1 MITGKHLARR
11 TFLRGISTAIALP
24 LLDAMTPAFAAATR
38 FTANAPRRMAFVYV
52 PNGIIMKDWTP
63 AGAGNEFEFS
73 RILKPLEPYREK
85 LMVLSGLTHNT
96 GRALGDG
103 AGDHARAAASF
114 LTGVHP
120 KKTAGADIHSGIS
133 VDQIAAQKI
142 GNATRL
148 ASLELGC
155 EDGRLV
161 GNCDSGYSCAYS
173 NSISWRTTATPMP
186 PEVNPRAVFER
197 LFGDASETPEARAK
211 RLSYNK
217 SILDFVSEDT
227 RRLQGDLGKTDR
239 RKLDEYLD
247 AVREIERRIE
257 MAEHDSKQFT
267 PNMEKPAGVPP
278 EFADHVKLMF
288 DLMTLAFQADVTRI
302 STFMICREGST
313 RTYREIGVNDA
324 HHPLTHHR
332 NNPEWIEKVAKINC
346 FHLEQFAYFVD
357 KLKSTP
363 DGDATLLDRVMVV
376 YGSGLADGN
385 QHTHNDLPVVLA
397 GAGNGALRPGRHVQY
412 PDETPMTNLYV
423 AMLDHMGI
431 TPEQIGDSTGELEHL
446 TDLA

>member
-1 MITGKHLARR
+1 MMTGKRLSRR
-11 TFLRGISTAIALP
+11 TLLRGIGAAIALP
-24 LLDAMTPAFAAATR
+24 ALDAMTPAFAASRLTSAS
-38 FTANAPRRMAFVYV
+38 PRRMAFVYV

-63 AGAGNEFEFS
+63 AGAGADFEFS
-73 RILKPLEPYREK
+73 RILKPLEPHRQN
-85 LMVLSGLTHNT
+85 LLVLSGLTHNT

-103 AGDHARAAASF
+103 PGDHARAAASF

-120 KKTAGADIHSGIS
+120 KKTAGADIQAGVS

-142 GNATRL
+142 GHATRF

-173 NSISWRTTATPMP
+173 NSLSWRATATPMP

-197 LFGDASETPEARAK
+197 LFGDASETPEVRAK
-211 RLSYNK
+211 RLNYNK
-217 SILDFVSEDT
+217 SILDFVAEDT
-227 RRLQGDLGKTDR
+227 QRLKGGLGRTDR

-247 AVREIERRIE
+247 AVREIEQRIE
-257 MAEHDSKQFT
+257 GAEHDSKEFV
-267 PNMEKPAGVPP
+267 PSIEKPSGVPV

-288 DLMTLAFQADVTRI
+288 DLMTLAFQADLTRI

-313 RTYREIGVNDA
+313 RTYREIGISDA

-332 NNPEWIEKVAKINC
+332 GNPEWIEKVAKINC
-346 FHLEQFAYFVD
+346 FHMEQFAYFVG
-357 KLKSTP
+357 KLRSTP
-363 DGDATLLDRVMVV
+363 DGDGTLLDRVMIV

-385 QHTHNDLPVVLA
+385 EHTHHDLPVVLA
-397 GAGNGALRPGRHVQY
+397 GSGNGALRPGRHVLY
-412 PDETPMTNLYV
+412 PKETPMTNLYV

-431 TPEQIGDSTGELEHL
+431 TPEHIGDSTGELEHL
-446 TDLA
+446 TDLS

>member
-1 MITGKHLARR
+1 MGAT
-11 TFLRGISTAIALP
+11 IALP
-24 LLDAMTPAFAAATR
+24 FLDAMTPAFTAGRIGAT
-38 FTANAPRRMAFVYV
+38 NAVRRMAYVYV

-63 AGAGNEFEFS
+63 AAEGTAFEFP
-73 RILKPLEPYREK
+73 RILKPLEKCRK
-85 LMVLSGLTHNT
+85 DLMVLSGLTHNT

-103 AGDHARAAASF
+103 PGDHARAASSF
-114 LTGVHP
+114 LTGIHP
-120 KKTAGADIHSGIS
+120 KKTAGADISLGVS

-142 GNATRL
+142 GGATRF

-173 NSISWRTTATPMP
+173 NSISWRTSTTPMP

-197 LFGDASETPEARAK
+197 LFGDATETPDVRAK
-211 RLSYNK
+211 RLAYNK
-217 SILDFVSEDT
+217 SILDFVLDDT
-227 RRLQGDLGKTDR
+227 QRLKGDLGKTDR

-267 PNMEKPAGVPP
+267 PTIEKPAGVPV
-278 EFADHVKLMF
+278 EFADHVRLMF
-288 DLMTLAFQADVTRI
+288 DLMTLAFQADLTRV

-313 RTYREIGVNDA
+313 RTYREIGVSDA

-332 NNPEWIEKVAKINC
+332 NNPEWIEKVTKINC
-346 FHLEQFAYFVD
+346 FHLEQFAYFVN
-357 KLKSTP
+357 KLKTTT
-363 DGDATLLDRVMVV
+363 DGDGTLLDRMMVV

-397 GAGNGALRPGRHVQY
+397 GAGSGALRPGRHVRY
-412 PDETPMTNLYV
+412 PKETPMTNLYV
-423 AMLDHMGI
+423 AMLDHMGV
-431 TPEQIGDSTGELEHL
+431 TPEHIGDSTGELQHL
-446 TDLA
+446 TDLG

>member
-1 MITGKHLARR
+1 
-11 TFLRGISTAIALP
+11 
-24 LLDAMTPAFAAATR
+24 
-38 FTANAPRRMAFVYV
+38 
-52 PNGIIMKDWTP
+52 
-63 AGAGNEFEFS
+63 
-73 RILKPLEPYREK
+73 
-85 LMVLSGLTHNT
+85 MVLSGLTHNT

-103 AGDHARAAASF
+103 PGDHARAAASF

-120 KKTAGADIHSGIS
+120 KKTAGADIHAGIS

-267 PNMEKPAGVPP
+267 PDMEKPAGVPP
-278 EFADHVKLMF
+278 EFADHVKLMY

-302 STFMICREGST
+302 STFMVCREGST

-346 FHLEQFAYFVD
+346 FHLEQFAYFVN

-412 PDETPMTNLYV
+412 PKETPMTNLYV

-446 TDLA
+446 TDLG

>member
-1 MITGKHLARR
+1 MITGKCLARR
-11 TFLRGISTAIALP
+11 TFLRGIGATIALP
-24 LLDAMTPAFAAATR
+24 MLDAMTPAFAAASRLGSNT
-38 FTANAPRRMAFVYV
+38 PRRVAFVYV

-63 AGAGNEFEFS
+63 AADGSAFDFP
-73 RILKPLEPYREK
+73 RILKPLEPFRK
-85 LMVLSGLTHNT
+85 DLLVLSGLTHNT

-103 AGDHARAAASF
+103 PGDHARAAASF

-120 KKTAGADIHSGIS
+120 KKTAGADISSGVS

-142 GNATRL
+142 GAATRF

-173 NSISWRTTATPMP
+173 NSISWRTTSTPMP

-211 RLSYNK
+211 RLGYNK
-217 SILDFVSEDT
+217 SILDFVLEDT
-227 RRLQGDLGKTDR
+227 QRLKGDLGKTDR

-247 AVREIERRIE
+247 AVREIERRIDL
-257 MAEHDSKQFT
+257 AEHDSQQFT
-267 PNMEKPAGVPP
+267 PTIEKPAGVPV
-278 EFADHVKLMF
+278 EFADHVRLMF
-288 DLMTLAFQADVTRI
+288 DLMALAFQADLTRI

-313 RTYREIGVNDA
+313 RTYREIGVSDA

-332 NNPEWIEKVAKINC
+332 GNPGWIEKVTKINS
-346 FHLEQFAYFVD
+346 FHIEQFAYFVG
-357 KLKSTP
+357 KLKATP
-363 DGDATLLDRVMVV
+363 DGDGTLLDRMMVV

-385 QHTHNDLPVVLA
+385 QHTHNDLPVAIA
-397 GAGNGALRPGRHVQY
+397 GGGNGALRPGRHVRY
-412 PDETPMTNLYV
+412 PKETPMTNLYV

-431 TPEQIGDSTGELEHL
+431 TPEHIGDSTGELQHL
-446 TDLA
+446 TDL